1 MFLHASSLRY
11 KVSTSCLNE
20 KTTTPGMRIV
30 IASKKACANQTRY
43 RYKSI
48 VLDSLVNSYIT
59 IIAIPR
65 LSTPR
70 LCRVIKHKQRI
81 TKKQAKTPSN
91 TYTNVPE
98 QSSS

>member
-1 MFLHASSLRY
+1 M
-11 KVSTSCLNE
+11 E
-20 KTTTPGMRIV
+20 KKTTPGMRIV

-43 RYKSI
+43 RY
-48 VLDSLVNSYIT
+48 NSYIT